1 MYLCIINNSL
11 MKEIKKNSIKAW
23 LLASRPKTLS
33 GAAVPVLI
41 GSALA
46 YQSGYFNITPAILCL
61 IFAFLM
67 QIDANFINDLFDF
80 IKGSDGEDRLGPKRA
95 CAQGW
100 ISTDG
105 MKKGIAFI
113 TMTACMIGL
122 SLLFFGGLEL
132 IPIGILC
139 VIFAFLYT
147 AGPYPL
153 AYHGWGDILVIIFF
167 GFVPVGCTFYVMSHT
182 WTTDVTI
189 ASLACGIVIDTLLIV
204 NNYRDIDQDKRNGKH
219 TIIVLLGTKAG
230 RMLYLCS
237 GLLAAL
243 LCLYFAFKGL
253 YWAALLPQI
262 YLIPHFL
269 TWNEMVKINKG
280 KELNIVLGK
289 SARNILFFG
298 ILLSLGIVLG

>member
-1 MYLCIINNSL
+1 
-11 MKEIKKNSIKAW
+11 MKEINKNSAKAW
-23 LLASRPKTLS
+23 LLAARPKTLS

-41 GSALA
+41 GSSLA
-46 YQSGYFNITPAILCL
+46 YQNGYFDIVPSILCL
-61 IFAFLM
+61 LFAFLM

-100 ISTDG
+100 ISIEA
-105 MKKGIAFI
+105 MKKGIAL
-113 TMTACMIGL
+113 TTVTACLTGVA
-122 SLLFFGGLEL
+122 LLFYGGLEM

-139 VIFAFLYT
+139 IIFAFLYT

-182 WTTDVTI
+182 WTSDVTI

-204 NNYRDIDQDKRNGKH
+204 NNYRDIDQDRRNGKH
-219 TIIVLLGTKAG
+219 TIIVLLGSKAG
-230 RMLYLCS
+230 RMLYLIAGIIAS
-237 GLLAAL
+237 I

-253 YWAALLPQI
+253 YWAAILPQLF
-262 YLIPHFL
+262 LIPHVL
-269 TWNEMVKINKG
+269 TWNEMVRINKG
-280 KELNIVLGK
+280 KGLNIVLGK
-289 SARNILFFG
+289 SARNILIFG
-298 ILLSLGIVLG
+298 LLLSLGFVLG